1 LPWRQDLAI
10 AEEVRHALP
19 QGHPLGLAPAA
30 APDPAADAKFLRR
43 VDDHLDAE
51 DQTGLVIHLDPVLFH
66 AVFDPPPRQPPPEF
80 MFAEVGDHLAR
91 EIAAQLA
98 PQEGHHLPSAEVAGA
113 VLQQARGKVLELR
126 EALEHQVGGVLG
138 LGGDPVVLPGV
149 EQISQEGIDPVG
161 VALEG
166 LHPVPEDQAIR
177 KGLRARE
184 VLDPEKDVVE
194 LGVAEGVTRELMGEP
209 FMAVEVELDLQR
221 EPGLQLDVDQPE
233 LAVHEEVVE
242 EQALA
247 LGRLDVGGLIPAQ
260 GVGAAGFEHRI
271 DADQAVLD
279 AIARGELAGQ
289 GFHLGVLGEVLEGA
303 AGLLGHPPRVSLEA
317 SRLLEQEA
325 FELVPRDL
333 LSFQKAGHGRPAEE
347 GQVATEDDPVKAGQ
361 RARDLVGVLGDEL
374 FHGGDDTPLP
384 PTRQVLDCLALG
396 PAGARGGGKSDP
408 CRGAPRRSPSD
419 HVSLA
424 ATRAASCL
432 VGRAGLPS
440 RPPLGC
446 GHQAAVGNPKALAR
460 GPGANLHLVPA

>member
-1 LPWRQDLAI
+1 MGLKAFTGRPAAGVLPTVIASTSRRARVGSSTWARAARYRELPWRQDLAI

-166 LHPVPEDQAIR
+166 LP
-177 KGLRARE
+177 
-184 VLDPEKDVVE
+184 
-194 LGVAEGVTRELMGEP
+194 
-209 FMAVEVELDLQR
+209 
-221 EPGLQLDVDQPE
+221 
-233 LAVHEEVVE
+233 
-242 EQALA
+242 
-247 LGRLDVGGLIPAQ
+247 
-260 GVGAAGFEHRI
+260 
-271 DADQAVLD
+271 
-279 AIARGELAGQ
+279 
-289 GFHLGVLGEVLEGA
+289 
-303 AGLLGHPPRVSLEA
+303 
-317 SRLLEQEA
+317 
-325 FELVPRDL
+325 
-333 LSFQKAGHGRPAEE
+333 
-347 GQVATEDDPVKAGQ
+347 
-361 RARDLVGVLGDEL
+361 
-374 FHGGDDTPLP
+374 
-384 PTRQVLDCLALG
+384 
-396 PAGARGGGKSDP
+396 
-408 CRGAPRRSPSD
+408 
-419 HVSLA
+419 
-424 ATRAASCL
+424 
-432 VGRAGLPS
+432 
-440 RPPLGC
+440 
-446 GHQAAVGNPKALAR
+446 AR
-460 GPGANLHLVPA
+460 GPVAIRSWIEAAA